1 MRRYPLAMVCLVAL
15 DACTPPGP
23 REHGSG
29 EAEWDGR
36 PPMRWSGSCVYEVQT
51 RWATAL
57 PHIIRLTADSSEWSI
72 VLSGSRRFP
81 VGRITL
87 SPTGEGGTQG
97 LVLEGATVRGAV
109 LGALE
114 VTRRSDS
121 TFVDVVGTKAYQDT
135 VPLEA
140 VCRLGPISPIESA
153 AVSPPSRSPA

>member
-1 MRRYPLAMVCLVAL
+1 
-15 DACTPPGP
+15 
-23 REHGSG
+23 
-29 EAEWDGR
+29 
-36 PPMRWSGSCVYEVQT
+36 MRWSGSCVYEVQT

-72 VLSGSRRFP
+72 VFSGPGRFP
-81 VGRITL
+81 EGRITL

-153 AVSPPSRSPA
+153 AVSPQVVRLHSVAVTPRPLVRIPGVRVAVSVESRNAQLE